1 MLKVGIRFTLLLFVI
16 VSFVVNC
23 APGESKTSGESYA
36 DLVNLFQE
44 FREFQ
49 KPALKN
55 GVPDYSSKAMQE
67 QAVALKE
74 LQQRLAAMDISAW
87 PRSQQVDFHIVR
99 AEMNGLEF
107 YHRILKPWQRD
118 PVFYLF
124 SQAGAG
130 PAAYG
135 RPRLSQLPMSETDLN
150 GLQQKLLAVPPLLDQ
165 ARSNLS
171 NASGDLALIALYFL
185 KDELLLYDYLK
196 ERLRD
201 HHPELLPAV
210 ESASSAVSAYGE
222 WLEKNKASMTEP
234 AGIGKENYDWYLKN
248 VQLVPYTWEE
258 LLPSLDREYEQ
269 AIAALKIEENKNR
282 NLAPLKKISSNEEY
296 HRVWSSTE
304 KFLKQFIQDNEIFTI
319 PDYIASYDPGKWWNT
334 PDSEHALDF
343 FEQCR
348 DRDML
353 AEVTHNYLGH
363 NLDHL
368 RHMRDDRPIR
378 GEERLYAID
387 MIRSE
392 GVAYGFEE
400 LLRLAG
406 MYAEHPRGREVHFT
420 MKAFRVARGLAD
432 LKLHSHDFSLEEAIQ
447 FCYDFTPHGWM
458 LKDGFEAWYEMQTS
472 LRFTG
477 WHMGFNLGKIQLFDL
492 IADGARV
499 RGDDFVLRDFLDE
512 FFAAGMIPFALTRWE
527 MLGLSDE
534 IEKLW

>member
-1 MLKVGIRFTLLLFVI
+1 MIRGYFRFSVLSFVF

-23 APGESKTSGESYA
+23 TPGESKTSGGTHA
-36 DLVNLFQE
+36 DLVTLFQE

-49 KPALKN
+49 KPVLKE
-55 GVPDYSSKAMQE
+55 GTPDYSAEAMQA
-67 QAVALKE
+67 QAEGLKG
-74 LQQRLAAMDISAW
+74 LQARLAALDVSTW
-87 PRSQQVDFHIVR
+87 PVSQQVDFHIVR

-135 RPRLSQLPMSETDLN
+135 RPRLSRLPMSGSDLAV
-150 GLQQKLLAVPPLLDQ
+150 LEQRLLAVPNLLSQ

-171 NASGDLALIALYFL
+171 SASGDLALIALYFL
-185 KDELLLYDYLK
+185 KDEILLYDN
-196 ERLRD
+196 LREQLQD

-210 ESASSAVSAYGE
+210 ENALAAVLAYGD
-222 WLEKNKASMTEP
+222 WLETNKASMTAP
-234 AGIGKENYDWYLKN
+234 AGIGKENYNWYLKN

-258 LLPSLDREYEQ
+258 LLPSLEREYEQ

-282 NLAPLKKISSNEEY
+282 KRAPLERISSNEEY
-296 HRVWSSTE
+296 QRVWSGTE
-304 KFLKQFIQDNEIFTI
+304 ELLNRFIQDNEIFTI
-319 PDYIASYDPGKWWNT
+319 PDYIAPYDPGEWWNT
-334 PDSEHALDF
+334 PDSGHALDF

-378 GEERLYAID
+378 GVERLYAID

-406 MYAEHPRGREVHFT
+406 MYEERPRGREIHFT

-432 LKLHSHDFSLEEAIQ
+432 LKLHSHEFTLKEAIQ
-447 FCYDFTPHGWM
+447 FCYDYTPHGWM

-492 IADGARV
+492 IEDGARV
-499 RGDDFVLRDFLDE
+499 RGDDFVLREFIDE
-512 FFAAGMIPFALTRWE
+512 FFAAGMIPFSLTRWE
-527 MLGLSDE
+527 MTGLRDE